1 MLTIARGLEAQYQRE
16 KMAVVLHAGS
26 DQKFFS
32 SLVGMLAFVP
42 AAFTSTVITRASGC
56 SGIKPLHFVLL

>member
-1 MLTIARGLEAQYQRE
+1 
-16 KMAVVLHAGS
+16 MAVVLHAGS